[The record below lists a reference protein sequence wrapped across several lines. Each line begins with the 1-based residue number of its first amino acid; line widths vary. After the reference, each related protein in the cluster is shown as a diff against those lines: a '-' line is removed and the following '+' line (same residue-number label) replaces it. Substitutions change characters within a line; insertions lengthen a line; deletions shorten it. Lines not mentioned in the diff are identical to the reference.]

1 MALKLSRNKNSRK
14 FHQFATYILL
24 DNYTI
29 FAYKSQVYLDIQ
41 YKSQNYLGYVYKM
54 KSISLSNMLWIRSIS
69 AVIILVGKLGRE
81 NMPRKGENIYKR
93 KDGRWEGRYKV
104 GYNDSGTAKYRSVYG
119 KTYQDVK
126 TKLTALK
133 AVPVPTNSSGKLTV
147 KELFEEWL
155 SAVKLRVKES
165 TYANYR
171 MKADKHILSE
181 FGGLR
186 YEQLT
191 VQMLHN
197 FIENKLK
204 SGLSAKYVSDIVII
218 FKSMAKYI
226 SRVHGF
232 RNPLVDVILPKIEKK
247 EVKLFSENQQNQL
260 CNYLLNNFDRTSIGV
275 LLSLYTGLR
284 IGEICGLKWSD
295 IDFEKS
301 ILTVRRTVQRIR
313 TGVYGTKL
321 IVDSPKSSSSQRSIP
336 IPNFLMDILRK
347 IRDNNDFYILS
358 GNSKVTEP
366 RTMQRK
372 FKSILKKADL
382 PSINYHALRHMFA
395 TNCIKLGF
403 DVKTLSEI
411 LGHASVET
419 TLNRYVHSS
428 MERKTQCMNLLEIA
442 A

>member
-1 MALKLSRNKNSRK
+1 
-14 FHQFATYILL
+14 
-24 DNYTI
+24 
-29 FAYKSQVYLDIQ
+29 
-41 YKSQNYLGYVYKM
+41 
-54 KSISLSNMLWIRSIS
+54 
-69 AVIILVGKLGRE
+69 
-81 NMPRKGENIYKR
+81 
-93 KDGRWEGRYKV
+93 
-104 GYNDSGTAKYRSVYG
+104 
-119 KTYQDVK
+119 
-126 TKLTALK
+126 
-133 AVPVPTNSSGKLTV
+133 
-147 KELFEEWL
+147 
-155 SAVKLRVKES
+155 
-165 TYANYR
+165 
-171 MKADKHILSE
+171 MKADKHILPK

-197 FIENKLK
+197 FIESKLK
-204 SGLSAKYVSDIVII
+204 IGLSAKYVSDIVIV

-232 RNPLVDVILPKIEKK
+232 KNPLADVILPKVTKK
-247 EVKLFSENQQNQL
+247 EMNLFSDIQQKKL
-260 CNYLLNNFDRTSIGV
+260 CEYLLKNPDNTSIGV

-313 TGVYGTKL
+313 TGVHGTRL
-321 IVDSPKSSSSQRSIP
+321 IVDTPKSRSSQRAIP
-336 IPNFLMDILRK
+336 IPAFIMDMLRK
-347 IRDNNDFYILS
+347 FGKCDDFYILS
-358 GNSKVTEP
+358 GSEKIIEP

-372 FKSILKKADL
+372 FQSILKKAGL
-382 PSINYHALRHMFA
+382 PSINYHSLRHMFA
-395 TNCIKLGF
+395 TNCIQLGF

-428 MERKTQCMNLLEIA
+428 MERKTQCMNLLKIA

>member
-1 MALKLSRNKNSRK
+1 
-14 FHQFATYILL
+14 
-24 DNYTI
+24 
-29 FAYKSQVYLDIQ
+29 
-41 YKSQNYLGYVYKM
+41 
-54 KSISLSNMLWIRSIS
+54 
-69 AVIILVGKLGRE
+69 
-81 NMPRKGENIYKR
+81 MPRKGENIYKR
-93 KDGRWEGRYKV
+93 KDGRWEGRYKI
-104 GYNDSGTAKYRSVYG
+104 GYNDSGTVKYRSVYG
-119 KTYQDVK
+119 KTYQEVK
-126 TKLTALK
+126 LKLAEFK
-133 AVPVPTNSSGKLTV
+133 AIPIPQNSSGKLTV

-155 SAVKLRVKES
+155 SAVKFKVKES

-171 MKADKHILSE
+171 MKADKHILPE

-191 VQMLHN
+191 VQMLHS
-197 FIENKLK
+197 FIESKLK
-204 SGLSAKYVSDIVII
+204 IGLSAKYVSDIGIV

-232 RNPLVDVILPKIEKK
+232 RNPLADVILPKTEKK
-247 EVKLFSENQQNQL
+247 EMNLFSDSQQKQL
-260 CNYLLNNFDRTSIGV
+260 CNYLLKYPGNTSVCV

-284 IGEICGLKWSD
+284 IGEICALKWND

-313 TGVYGTKL
+313 TGHGTKL
-321 IVDSPKSSSSQRSIP
+321 IVDTPKSRSSQRSIP
-336 IPNFLMDILRK
+336 IPAFIMDILRK
-347 IRDNNDFYILS
+347 IRKSNSFYILS
-358 GNSKVTEP
+358 GAEKVTEP

-372 FKSILKKADL
+372 FKSILKKAEL
-382 PSINYHALRHMFA
+382 PSINYHSLRHMFA
-395 TNCIKLGF
+395 TNCIRIGF

-428 MERKTQCMNLLEIA
+428 MERKTQCMNLLNIA

>member
-1 MALKLSRNKNSRK
+1 
-14 FHQFATYILL
+14 
-24 DNYTI
+24 
-29 FAYKSQVYLDIQ
+29 
-41 YKSQNYLGYVYKM
+41 
-54 KSISLSNMLWIRSIS
+54 
-69 AVIILVGKLGRE
+69 
-81 NMPRKGENIYKR
+81 MPRKGENIYKR

-104 GYNDSGTAKYRSVYG
+104 GYNDLGTAKYRSVYG
-119 KTYQDVK
+119 RSYQEVK
-126 TKLTALK
+126 LKLAEFK
-133 AVPVPTNSSGKLTV
+133 AIPTPHNSSGKLTV

-155 SAVKLRVKES
+155 SAVRLKVKES
-165 TYANYR
+165 TYSNYR
-171 MKADKHILSE
+171 MKVDKHILPE

-191 VQMLHN
+191 VQMLHS
-197 FIENKLK
+197 FIDSKLNR
-204 SGLSAKYVSDIVII
+204 GLSTKYISDIVIV

-232 RNPLVDVILPKIEKK
+232 RNPLADVILPKVTKK
-247 EVKLFSENQQNQL
+247 EMKLFSDNQQNHL
-260 CNYLLNNFDRTSIGV
+260 CNYLMKNLDNASICV

-313 TGVYGTKL
+313 TGIHGTKL
-321 IVDSPKSSSSQRSIP
+321 IVDTPKSRSSQRSIP
-336 IPNFLMDILRK
+336 VPTFIMDMLRNFRSSE
-347 IRDNNDFYILS
+347 NFYILS
-358 GNSKVTEP
+358 ENTKVTEP

-382 PSINYHALRHMFA
+382 PSINYHSLRHMFA
-395 TNCIKLGF
+395 TNCIKIGF

-428 MERKTQCMNLLEIA
+428 MERKTQCMNLLKIA